1 MYAASSRRS
10 TVRIQRQTSSRE
22 SQRSNCDGI
31 ENIHNRPLSSSSNR
45 PARPNTANYFDPD
58 RRPSTSYNS
67 NSHDRVKQSRRTFML
82 ADEDLDNFHR
92 AFCYMAK
99 SGDFAAS
106 APIPKR
112 DRKKKKTKK
121 AKAKAKPDKDT
132 TTLADFLDVDPATT
146 TSHPW
151 EEKDASKIRL
161 TISDFFAT
169 FQLSHI
175 SNGGFLDGIF
185 ELVGTNNLHAM
196 TFGEFLNGICTFGM
210 FKLDDMIRFIFFI
223 LDKNKN
229 GRIPRFQVLRLVQ
242 SIHAKKILAFEK
254 AILPND
260 DRKSSNTKEDTLKLP
275 TAERQKATV
284 DYQDLKNLSTIYPTM
299 FEPMLVFQ
307 STLRRRVLG
316 EVWWRRKEN
325 EIDNHLRTMDQ
336 RREKNRK
343 REEKRLL
350 RERKEKIIA
359 DVGRIPYYLRMGK
372 SRNEAEKE
380 YPKPIV
386 AAVEETGVFHIE
398 WTRTDGKDILDEGSV
413 QT

>member
-1 MYAASSRRS
+1 
-10 TVRIQRQTSSRE
+10 
-22 SQRSNCDGI
+22 
-31 ENIHNRPLSSSSNR
+31 
-45 PARPNTANYFDPD
+45 
-58 RRPSTSYNS
+58 
-67 NSHDRVKQSRRTFML
+67 ML

-112 DRKKKKTKK
+112 DRKKKTTKR
-121 AKAKAKPDKDT
+121 AKAKAKP
-132 TTLADFLDVDPATT
+132 ADVDPATT
-146 TSHPW
+146 TLHPW

-185 ELVGTNNLHAM
+185 ELVGAHNLHAM
-196 TFGEFLNGICTFGM
+196 TFGEFLDGICTFGM

-223 LDKNKN
+223 LDKSKN

-242 SIHAKKILAFEK
+242 SIHAKKILAFEQ

-260 DRKSSNTKEDTLKLP
+260 DRKSSNANEDTLKLP
-275 TAERQKATV
+275 TAERQKATI
-284 DYQDLKNLSTIYPTM
+284 DYQGLKRLTTDYPTII
-299 FEPMLVFQ
+299 EPMLLFQ
-307 STLRRRVLG
+307 STLRSKVHG
-316 EVWWRRKEN
+316 ETWWRRKEI

-359 DVGRIPYYLRMGK
+359 DVGRIPYYLRIGE
-372 SRNEAEKE
+372 SRKEAEKE
-380 YPKPIV
+380 FPKPVV
-386 AAVEETGVFHIE
+386 ATVEETGVFHIE
-398 WTRTDGKDILDEGSV
+398 WTRTDGKDILDEGSA